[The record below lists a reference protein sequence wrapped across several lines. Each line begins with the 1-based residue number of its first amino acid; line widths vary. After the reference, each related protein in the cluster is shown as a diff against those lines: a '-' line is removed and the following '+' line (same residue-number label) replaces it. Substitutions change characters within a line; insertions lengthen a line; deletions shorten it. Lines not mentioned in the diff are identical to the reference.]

1 MELCINILIAISC
14 ILILIGVISSIVI
27 LMLELIDNMMDN

>member
-14 ILILIGVISSIVI
+14 ILILIGVISSVVI

>member
-1 MELCINILIAISC
+1 MELCIDILIAISC

-27 LMLELIDNMMDN
+27 LILELIDKMMDN

>member
-1 MELCINILIAISC
+1 MELFINTLIAILFV
-14 ILILIGVISSIVI
+14 LIFIGVISSIVI

>member
-14 ILILIGVISSIVI
+14 ILILIVVISSLVI
-27 LMLELIDNMMDN
+27 LMLEIIDNMMDN

>member
-27 LMLELIDNMMDN
+27 LMLDLIDNMMDN

>member
-14 ILILIGVISSIVI
+14 TLILIGVIISLVI
-27 LMLELIDNMMDN
+27 LMLELIYNMMDN

>member
-1 MELCINILIAISC
+1 MELCINILIAISI
-14 ILILIGVISSIVI
+14 ILILIGVISSLVI

>member
-14 ILILIGVISSIVI
+14 VLILIGVISSLVI
-27 LMLELIDNMMDN
+27 LILELIDNMMYN

>member
-1 MELCINILIAISC
+1 MELCIDILIAISC
-14 ILILIGVISSIVI
+14 ILILIGVISSLVI

>member
-14 ILILIGVISSIVI
+14 ILILIGVISSLVI
-27 LMLELIDNMMDN
+27 LMLEIIDNMMDN

>member
-14 ILILIGVISSIVI
+14 ILILIGVISSLVI

>member
-14 ILILIGVISSIVI
+14 ILILIGLISSIVI

>member
-14 ILILIGVISSIVI
+14 VLILIGVISSLVI
-27 LMLELIDNMMDN
+27 LILELIDNMMDN

>member
-1 MELCINILIAISC
+1 MELCINVLIATSC
-14 ILILIGVISSIVI
+14 VLILIGVISSLVI

>member
-14 ILILIGVISSIVI
+14 ILILIGVISILVI